1 MGFQLEVMNSG
12 IGSVDIISANDVDNI
27 SFITKI
33 KMIFTD

>member
-1 MGFQLEVMNSG
+1 
-12 IGSVDIISANDVDNI
+12 VDIISANDVDNI